1 MITHA
6 SERHTERYPV
16 ASECQVVSERGFEL
30 LGRRAIDLSLEGMLV
45 ASDRL
50 ASIGDPVFVSL
61 RVPGTRLWVDAEG
74 HVARLVRG
82 RRHADFGPALGV
94 RFTRLDTTTRA
105 LLWGNLCDRPTGIP
119 ARPPRRDYAATVSR
133 IAEG

>member
-1 MITHA
+1 MISHA
-6 SERHTERYPV
+6 SQRTVERYPV
-16 ASECQVVSERGFEL
+16 SSECQVVFERGFEL
-30 LGRRAIDLSLEGMLV
+30 LGRTAIDLSLGGMLV

-50 ASIGDPVFVSL
+50 AAIGEPVFVSL

-74 HVARLVRG
+74 EVTRLVKG
-82 RRHADFGPALGV
+82 RRYTDFGPAVGV
-94 RFTRLDTTTRA
+94 RFTRLDRTTRA
-105 LLWGNLCDRPTGIP
+105 LLWGNLCDRPTGFP